1 MERGRPCADQ
11 VGDRESTLPDC
22 YRFDLPVSS
31 TLVTTYFRVNRSLNR
46 KEYLAT
52 FSFIAP
58 DVEVCSVETTPKGL
72 QWSTALELPFSYIP
86 DLELDRD
93 SRNGA
98 IQLPEFVTPTGT
110 RKIEVEV
117 HPWDVKATKRES
129 PFLEAVLETQL
140 LNYPTLV
147 FPEEK

>member
-1 MERGRPCADQ
+1 M
-11 VGDRESTLPDC
+11 
-22 YRFDLPVSS
+22 
-31 TLVTTYFRVNRSLNR
+31 NRSLQK

-52 FSFIAP
+52 FTFIAP

-86 DLELDRD
+86 DLELDHD
-93 SRNGA
+93 SWIGA
-98 IQLPEFVTPTGT
+98 LQLPEFVTPMGT
-110 RKIEVEV
+110 RKIEVKI
-117 HPWDVKATKRES
+117 HPWDVKANKREI
-129 PFLEAVLETQL
+129 PFVEAVLETQL